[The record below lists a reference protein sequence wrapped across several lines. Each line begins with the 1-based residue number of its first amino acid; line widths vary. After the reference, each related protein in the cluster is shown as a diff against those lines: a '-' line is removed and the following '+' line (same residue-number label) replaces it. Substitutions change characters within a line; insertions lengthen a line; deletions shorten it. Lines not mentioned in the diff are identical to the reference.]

1 IQSALTSTAPLP
13 NGQWTHVAASYSGG
27 TLSLYINGVLD
38 GTLSGAVQPQNSS
51 RPLSWGQESG
61 ARVYDGLLDEARAWH
76 VARSGAELLGAMHQR
91 LSGAQPGLVGYW
103 RFDDGTGQAAHDASI
118 HASDGI
124 LGQLPLPDVADPTWT
139 TNAAPTP

>member
-1 IQSALTSTAPLP
+1 MAADANLKILA
-13 NGQWTHVAASYSGG
+13 GQRICRHGFDS
-27 TLSLYINGVLD
+27 
-38 GTLSGAVQPQNSS
+38 
-51 RPLSWGQESG
+51 
-61 ARVYDGLLDEARAWH
+61 
-76 VARSGAELLGAMHQR
+76 MHQR